1 MSAPNT
7 VRYKFPLR
15 AAKER
20 MRRSGAGEH
29 AEPKTPPEASTRP
42 SKAAQTLALAHH
54 LERLVEAGEARCV
67 AAISRELGL
76 TRARLS
82 QVMQLLRLAPELQ
95 EQILTGKIHC
105 SERRLRPVVK
115 VAAWN
120 RQLAIATQSQLSALT
135 RTSAPQKT
143 NGVEAPTCPDALEAR
158 KPPTTPHGDKHEET
172 EL

>member
-1 MSAPNT
+1 MSSPNT
-7 VRYKFPLR
+7 VRYKFPLP
-15 AAKER
+15 AAKEPT
-20 MRRSGAGEH
+20 RRSGAGEDT
-29 AEPKTPPEASTRP
+29 EPKTPPEASTRP

-54 LERLVEAGEARCV
+54 LERLIEAGEARCV
-67 AAISRELGL
+67 ATISRELGL

-115 VAAWN
+115 EAAWN
-120 RQLAIATQSQLSALT
+120 RQYAIATQSQLSALT
-135 RTSAPQKT
+135 RTSAIQKT
-143 NGVEAPTCPDALEAR
+143 NGVEMPTGPNAQEAR
-158 KPPTTPHGDKHEET
+158 TTPSTPHGDKHEDT